1 VVTDA
6 LVQIFAEAVLGRN
19 LQQLARIKL
28 AEMACCRQNRLDKV
42 EQGALARAT
51 ALACFFSGV
60 LIGLD
65 QTVSQRDEIS
75 LSFEGFACPTPLP

>member
-1 VVTDA
+1 MVTDA

-19 LQQLARIKL
+19 LQRLAGIKL
-28 AEMACCRQNRLDKV
+28 AEMARCRQNRFDKV

-65 QTVSQRDEIS
+65 QTVSQRDETS
-75 LSFEGFACPTPLP
+75 PKFVRLRLPYAFP